1 LDMGDKHRRHSASMR
16 RRGVFLKFGTSVIL
30 LTPGLLWTAVIVLVG
45 IGLVGT
51 SLLKVWRVTPE
62 GFVPVIRVSW
72 LDMVQARTL
81 ANAAREHM
89 AAGRLR
95 EAAHSWRGAV
105 ANNPVHVPHLREWV
119 TAAVESDDRFMEDGG
134 APLNQA
140 IMLVHMG
147 GTNVADIELTMRLL
161 WRMGRKIDMVQ
172 LGLPFQ
178 DKLGPTAAGLMVRT
192 YFEAGEVG
200 GFDKVWQTH
209 AKDFEAD
216 RELALYREAWK
227 AQWGPA
233 STARE
238 GMERLTKAQSDP
250 AQRPLALELA
260 RRLAAA
266 RSDIAEHERLMAVM
280 IQEGSGTIQA
290 HAERWMLLA
299 SQGRRDEALLMARSS
314 SPALACKS
322 ADQTRTLA
330 ETLAR
335 LGLVQ
340 EAVDVLKRRP
350 ATQMRDVQL
359 WVMQGKLHE
368 LLGQW
373 DDLAALALAARSIP
387 GMGTLMDEVS
397 YAMEAVA
404 KAKQLR
410 PDAAELAAGRAAQ
423 APLGDLL
430 ASPKAA
436 AWLVDAG
443 FAKAALSVLK
453 KTEPSPKEAL
463 GYWAQRMMTA
473 AMAKDADE
481 MVLASE
487 RSMALAPGNPVVANN
502 HAATLVVTG
511 RQPAEAVKLTFEN
524 LAKFPNSPDFQVN
537 HAMALLQN
545 NRRNE
550 ARAVLLR
557 VDSSPLNATQRA
569 NFHLAWLE
577 LEVQEG
583 KWSQARERGI
593 LIDRTQLIPLQI
605 AKLDAMRALVSG
617 IK

>member
-1 LDMGDKHRRHSASMR
+1 MK
-16 RRGVFLKFGTSVIL
+16 RRGVFLRFGTSVIL
-30 LTPGLLWTAVIVLVG
+30 LTPGLMWTAGIILVVL
-45 IGLVGT
+45 GLLGT

-62 GFVPVIRVSW
+62 DFVPVIRVSW

-81 ANAAREHM
+81 AIAAREHL

-147 GTNVADIELTMRLL
+147 GTNVADIELTLRLL
-161 WRMGRKIDMVQ
+161 WRMGRKVDMIQ

-178 DKLGPTAAGLMVRT
+178 DKLGPKAAGLMARA

-200 GFDKVWQTH
+200 GFDKVWQAH
-209 AKDFEAD
+209 AKDFGAD

-238 GMERLTKAQSDP
+238 GKDRLAEAQSDP

-266 RSDIAEHERLMAVM
+266 RSDISEHERLMTVL
-280 IQEGSGTIQA
+280 IQEGSATILA

-299 SQGRRDEALLMARSS
+299 SQGRRDEALRMARASAPS
-314 SPALACKS
+314 LACK
-322 ADQTRTLA
+322 AVDQTRTLA

-335 LGLVQ
+335 LGLTQ
-340 EAVDVLKRRP
+340 EALDVLKRRP
-350 ATQMRDVQL
+350 PTQKRDVQL
-359 WVMQGKLHE
+359 WVMEGKLHE
-368 LLGQW
+368 SLGQW
-373 DDLAALALAARSIP
+373 DDLASLAVAARSIP
-387 GMGTLMDEVS
+387 GMGTVMDEVS

-410 PDAAELAAGRAAQ
+410 PDAAALAAGRAAQ
-423 APLGDLL
+423 APRGDSSAL
-430 ASPKAA
+430 PQAA

-443 FAKAALSVLK
+443 FAKAGLSLLK
-453 KTEPSPKEAL
+453 KSEPTPNEAL
-463 GYWAQRMMTA
+463 GYWTQRLMTA

-481 MVLASE
+481 MVLASD
-487 RSMALAPGNPVVANN
+487 RAVALAPGNPAVANN
-502 HAATLVVTG
+502 HAATLVITE
-511 RQPAEAVKLTFEN
+511 RRPAEAVKLTFEN
-524 LAKFPNSPDFQVN
+524 LARFPSSPDFQVN

-545 NRRNE
+545 NRGNE
-550 ARAVLLR
+550 AREVLLR
-557 VDSSPLNATQRA
+557 VDPSPLNAMQRA
-569 NFHLAWLE
+569 NFHLAWME
-577 LEVQEG
+577 LDVQEA
-583 KWSQARERGI
+583 KWAQARERGI
-593 LIDRTQLIPLQI
+593 LIDRSQLLPLQI
-605 AKLDAMRALVSG
+605 AKLDAMRA
-617 IK
+617 IIPATK